1 MCLVLSHL
9 VVSDSLQESWSG
21 LPCSPP
27 GDLPDPGLKP
37 MSLMS
42 HALTDRFFLPPAPT
56 GKLTFFF
63 AKKGHNNDTIDT
75 LEMRQ

>member
-9 VVSDSLQESWSG
+9 VVSDSLQECG

-42 HALTDRFFLPPAPT
+42 HALTDRFFT
-56 GKLTFFF
+56 TSTNWKIDIFF